1 MNLSGEK
8 KLTLKLEKVWDAL
21 NNTNILQKTIPG
33 CLDIK
38 NLSKN
43 EMLTTVQAKIGPI
56 NTKFKGQISISNI
69 DLHKS
74 YKISGKGNGAAGFA
88 SGSAQI
94 SFKATN
100 DGTLLNYE
108 VEANVGGKLAQI
120 GSRLI
125 QSTANKLTEE
135 FFENL
140 ETILNNE
147 EQTIKPPSPS
157 LSEKEFKIPQI
168 IWVVL
173 ISGFSIFSLWYFNS

>member
-1 MNLSGEK
+1 M
-8 KLTLKLEKVWDAL
+8 
-21 NNTNILQKTIPG
+21 
-33 CLDIK
+33 
-38 NLSKN
+38 
-43 EMLTTVQAKIGPI
+43 
-56 NTKFKGQISISNI
+56 
-69 DLHKS
+69 
-74 YKISGKGNGAAGFA
+74 
-88 SGSAQI
+88 
-94 SFKATN
+94 
-100 DGTLLNYE
+100 
-108 VEANVGGKLAQI
+108 EANVGGKLAQI